1 MSSIVL
7 PEHCTACNLCVSV
20 CPKNCV
26 SLKRKSDGTL
36 VAEKDDAVCINCGLC
51 EKLCPSLS
59 APAYNQV
66 REAYAAW
73 SKDEEVFRNSASGG
87 IAAEIYKMALSEGWG
102 IVGCKLDTD
111 LVARYYLTENA
122 DDIKAFQN
130 SKYVQS
136 HPGNIYQKVKK
147 AAIAGKRVLFIGLP
161 CHVAALDNYSRK
173 NGFRDQLVLVDIV
186 CHGTPPSEYLFSHI
200 KSITRSKVLIADQC
214 YFRDPHYGTERF
226 VFSIYN
232 AGQLIYKSPT
242 RNDLYT
248 YGYHHMLTYRDCCY
262 NCHYA
267 KRERIGDVTLCDYTG
282 LGSKAPWVDKHRFIS
297 CVLINSERGRLIIN
311 KISDRIVLYN
321 RPVDEPLEADS
332 MFNHPSQ
339 KKPQVIPF
347 KEVYSKEQDYDKAAE
362 IVFRP
367 LIKAGLRQ
375 YYNPV
380 NRIRPLITKLVPTSA
395 RELIKRIFER

>member
-1 MSSIVL
+1 MSSIV
-7 PEHCTACNLCVSV
+7 PTDHCTACNLCTSV

-111 LVARYYLTENA
+111 LVARYYLTENV
-122 DDIKAFQN
+122 DEIRAFQN

-136 HPGNIYQKVKK
+136 VPGGIYQKVKEV
-147 AAIAGKRVLFIGLP
+147 ALSGKKVLFIGLP
-161 CHVAALDNYSRK
+161 CHVAAMDNYSRK
-173 NGFRDQLVLVDIV
+173 YGFKEMVLLVDLV
-186 CHGTPPSEYLFSHI
+186 CHGTAPSEYLTSHI
-200 KSITRSKVLIADQC
+200 DTISKQRGVSVDTC
-214 YFRDPHYGTERF
+214 FFRDPRWGSHEYI
-226 VFSIYN
+226 FSLYLS
-232 AGQLIYKSPT
+232 GKLIYKNPT
-242 RNDLYT
+242 RRDLYT
-248 YGYHHMLTYRDCCY
+248 FGFHHALIYRDCCY
-262 NCHYA
+262 DCHYA
-267 KRERIGDVTLCDYTG
+267 KRERVGDLTICDYSG
-282 LGSKAPWVDKHRFIS
+282 LGTRASWEHKERNIS
-297 CVLINSERGRLIIN
+297 CILVNSDKGNQALKRLGG
-311 KISDRIVLYN
+311 KLHLYT
-321 RPVDEPLEADS
+321 RPIDEPLDAD
-332 MFNHPSQ
+332 MLFNHPCA
-339 KKPQVIPF
+339 KKLQVAIF
-347 KEVYSKEQDYDKAAE
+347 KELYGKEQDYDKAAE